1 MILLLPVPD
10 IFWFKKKIAWFFCS
24 TILFGWLGFL
34 DENLN
39 SLGMM

>member
-1 MILLLPVPD
+1 MAAPKLCV
-10 IFWFKKKIAWFFCS
+10 A
-24 TILFGWLGFL
+24 GWLGFL